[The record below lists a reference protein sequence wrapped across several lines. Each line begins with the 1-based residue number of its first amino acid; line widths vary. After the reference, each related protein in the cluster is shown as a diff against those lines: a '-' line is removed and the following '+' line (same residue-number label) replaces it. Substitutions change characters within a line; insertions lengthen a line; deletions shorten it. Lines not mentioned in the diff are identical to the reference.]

1 MRSSVA
7 SCKEIAAM
15 TDFEKLS
22 GIDRR
27 EAIKRVSVLL
37 GGVAFV
43 GGSSLMT
50 ACAGDRPPAA
60 DTTASATTA
69 PAPIGEFTVADQ
81 QYLDEV
87 ADTILP
93 TTPKSP
99 GAKAAATGPF
109 MALMVTDTYTPA
121 DQKIFRDGMT
131 ALETACKAAH
141 GVGFMQA
148 TPEQR
153 TALLTTLDAEQHAYQ
168 KTRKPDAPQHS
179 FRMMKELAMLG
190 FFTSEIGYTKAM
202 RYKETPGKYEP
213 CVPYVAGETSWAS
226 HA

>member
-1 MRSSVA
+1 
-7 SCKEIAAM
+7 M

-27 EAIKRVSVLL
+27 DAIKRVSVLL

-60 DTTASATTA
+60 DTTKVAAA
-69 PAPIGEFTVADQ
+69 PAPIGEFSVADQ
-81 QYLDEV
+81 QFLDEV

-93 TTPKSP
+93 TTAKSP

-109 MALMVTDTYTPA
+109 MAVMVTDTYKPE
-121 DQKIFRDGMT
+121 DQKVFRAGMT
-131 ALETACKAAH
+131 ALDEACKAKH
-141 GVGFMQA
+141 GTGFMQA
-148 TPEQR
+148 TAEQR
-153 TALLTTLDAEQHAYQ
+153 TALLTALDAEQHAFM
-168 KTRKPDAPQHS
+168 KTKKPDEPTHY
-179 FRMMKELAMLG
+179 FRMMKELSLLG
-190 FFTSEIGYTKAM
+190 FFTSEIGYNKAM
-202 RYKETPGKYEP
+202 RYKETPGKFEP
-213 CVPYVAGETSWAS
+213 CVPYVKGEPAWAS

>member
-1 MRSSVA
+1 
-7 SCKEIAAM
+7 M
-15 TDFEKLS
+15 TDAEKMS

-43 GGSSLMT
+43 GGSQLLT

-60 DTTASATTA
+60 DSAQAASG
-69 PAPIGEFTVADQ
+69 PGPIGEFTLADQ
-81 QYLDEV
+81 QFLDEV

-93 TTPKSP
+93 ATTKSP

-109 MALMVTDTYTPA
+109 IAVMVTDCYTPE

-131 ALETACKAAH
+131 KLEEACKAKCQA
-141 GVGFMQA
+141 GFMQA

-153 TALLTTLDAEQHAYQ
+153 TALLTELDKEQFAYQ
-168 KTRKPDAPQHS
+168 NTKKPEEPTHY
-179 FRMMKELAMLG
+179 FRMMKELSLLG

-202 RYKETPGKYEP
+202 RYRETPGKYEP
-213 CVPYVAGETSWAS
+213 CLPYTKGETSWAP